1 MSEDYNIEL
10 RNNIIFFLIIIIVIS
25 LFFLQ
30 RYSKEK
36 QKVNFDSSSKIH
48 YINENDARSI
58 IKDRAEITIRAL
70 KFKNFSALN
79 QLIHPKKGLRLSPYS
94 YIIAKDIIIKQN
106 EIFSL
111 YEDENIKIENMD
123 RERRVVSQSFKEY
136 YQNYIYPHDY
146 ANYDK
151 ISFNNPYKSENVID
165 NIREYYPKAILVEFQ
180 LNDTNPNNLEKD
192 WSVLRLA
199 YEEYKDEWY
208 LVGIVNIT
216 GINK

>member
-1 MSEDYNIEL
+1 MSEGSNIEL
-10 RNNIIFFLIIIIVIS
+10 RNNIIFFLIIIIIIS
-25 LFFLQ
+25 VFI
-30 RYSKEK
+30 YKDNIKKK
-36 QKVNFDSSSKIH
+36 QKVNFDTNNKIN
-48 YINENDARSI
+48 YINENDAKKI
-58 IKDRAEITIRAL
+58 IKTQAEITIKAIKFRNLKAL
-70 KFKNFSALN
+70 D

-94 YIIAKDIIIKQN
+94 YIISKDFIIKQN

-123 RERRVVSQSFKEY
+123 RERRIVSQSFKEY

-151 ISFNNPYKSENVID
+151 ISYNHPYKSENVID

-180 LNDTNPNNLEKD
+180 LNDTNLNNNDKD

-199 YEEYKDEWY
+199 FEEYKKKWY
-208 LVGIVNIT
+208 LTGIINIT